1 MKRHE
6 DPFFNHY
13 QDAFANHEVQAPAG
27 TLAAIHRK
35 MKKGGFWYFSWTS
48 LNVYTVVALLS
59 AGLALSIIPQR
70 GESAGKSFAK
80 KNNDLSLVAL
90 EKTQI
95 TLSQANLME
104 ESDADNALLD
114 ELPSATPAKTVRQS
128 KATTKRPS
136 TARESRAL
144 MANVQRLKVRHE
156 RILDKDLKHDYE
168 AKLLEE
174 AESQAQNET
183 TEAATPVE
191 NVLSAED
198 ILKQAKSG
206 AQETGII
213 LKSKTKTK

>member
-13 QDAFANHEVQAPAG
+13 KDAFANHEVQAPAG
-27 TLAAIHRK
+27 TLAAVHRK

-59 AGLALSIIPQR
+59 AGLALTLIPQG
-70 GESAGKSFAK
+70 GESAGKSYAK

-95 TLSQANLME
+95 TLSQTNLID
-104 ESDADNALLD
+104 ESNTDVALLD
-114 ELPSATPAKTVRQS
+114 EQATATPNTTVRPS
-128 KATTKRPS
+128 KATTSGSR
-136 TARESRAL
+136 TARETRAL
-144 MANVQRLKVRHE
+144 MANVQRLKARHE

-168 AKLLEE
+168 AKFLEE
-174 AESQAQNET
+174 AEAQAQH
-183 TEAATPVE
+183 EAAEAADPVD

>member
-13 QDAFANHEVQAPAG
+13 KDAFANHEVQAPAG
-27 TLAAIHRK
+27 TLAAVHRK

-59 AGLALSIIPQR
+59 AGLALSIIPQD
-70 GESAGKSFAK
+70 GESAGKSYAK

-95 TLSQANLME
+95 NLSQTNLID
-104 ESDADNALLD
+104 ESNTEHALLD
-114 ELPSATPAKTVRQS
+114 EQATLKTTARPSN
-128 KATTKRPS
+128 ATTNRPS
-136 TARESRAL
+136 TARDSRAL
-144 MANVQRLKVRHE
+144 MVNVQRLKARHE

-183 TEAATPVE
+183 TKASTPVE